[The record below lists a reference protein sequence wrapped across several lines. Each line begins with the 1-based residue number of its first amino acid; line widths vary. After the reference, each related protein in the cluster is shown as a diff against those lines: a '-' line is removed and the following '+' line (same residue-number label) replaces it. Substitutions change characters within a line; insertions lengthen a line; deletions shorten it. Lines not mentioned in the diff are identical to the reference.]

1 MSNSSLVSF
10 TKISP
15 NKNSPRNDKIR
26 KITIH
31 HAAGNV
37 TVEGLGK
44 TFADPARK
52 ASANYGIG
60 TDGRIAQYVYE
71 EDRAWT
77 SGSRENDHQAITIEV
92 ANDGAGP
99 AWHVSDAA
107 IAALIDL
114 CADICKRNGIEK
126 LNFTG
131 DKNGNLTMHKY
142 FESTVCPGPYLESLF
157 PTIAKKV
164 NERLG
169 HTSEYRPTV
178 LEWQKAAIADGFAFP
193 KYGADGKWGSECEN
207 VAKKAVVKKR
217 STYTYKNITKIVQ
230 KVVGVEVDGLCGPA
244 TDAAIRKYQSENG
257 LTADGAVGINTW
269 KKILGV

>member
-1 MSNSSLVSF
+1 MSNSKLVSY
-10 TKISP
+10 TLISP

-31 HAAGNV
+31 HAAGNAS
-37 TVEGLGK
+37 VETLGK
-44 TFADPARK
+44 IFADPARK

-60 TDGRIAQYVYE
+60 TDGRIALYVDE
-71 EDRAWT
+71 ADRAWT

-107 IAALIDL
+107 LESLINL
-114 CADICKRNGIEK
+114 CVDICQRNGIEK

-131 DKNGNLTMHKY
+131 DKNGNLTMHKF
-142 FESTVCPGPYLESLF
+142 FEPTVCPGPYLERLF

-164 NERLG
+164 NTLLG
-169 HTSEYRPTV
+169 HTEEYRPSV
-178 LEWQKAAIADGFAFP
+178 LKWQEAAIDDGFRFP
-193 KYGADGKWGSECEN
+193 RFGADGKWGAETET
-207 VAKKAVVKKR
+207 VAKNAVVKLR
-217 STYTYKNITKIVQ
+217 NTFMYPNLTKLVQ
-230 KVVGVEVDGLCGPA
+230 KAVGVEADGKCGIL
-244 TDAAIRKYQSENG
+244 TENAIKQYQKDHG
-257 LTADGAVGINTW
+257 LSVDGAVGINTW